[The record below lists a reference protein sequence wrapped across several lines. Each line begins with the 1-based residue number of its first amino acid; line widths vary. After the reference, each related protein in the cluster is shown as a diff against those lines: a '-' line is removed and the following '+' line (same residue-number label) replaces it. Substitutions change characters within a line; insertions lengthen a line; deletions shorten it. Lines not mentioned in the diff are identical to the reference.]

1 MDRRQFVAALG
12 TTLVAGC
19 SGTDDESP
27 PQTTRNSTTTAPT
40 ANGTTET
47 PTATELP
54 TATETSPTETTARD
68 TTTAESEVL
77 RRVSVESG
85 TVSNEHEV
93 VLSASVLREEA
104 TTRQP
109 ATVMVVL
116 TNTASEPRS
125 FTTGFRPTFSGVYS
139 ESSNQGLVVLSPDE
153 DRERVDSNCWRP
165 KLSPGIPESAST
177 WSLREAE
184 SSYVVL
190 ELWDDPDNDDCLPP
204 GTYRFEDDY
213 EVGPIGGDERA
224 SVTLGFELSVEAP

>member
-19 SGTDDESP
+19 SGTDDESSVG
-27 PQTTRNSTTTAPT
+27 TTRTSTTIATT
-40 ANGTTET
+40 NTTRTET
-47 PTATELP
+47 P
-54 TATETSPTETTARD
+54 TATETSPTGTTSRD
-68 TTTAESEVL
+68 TTTADLEVL

-85 TVSNEHEV
+85 TVADEHEV
-93 VLSASVLREEA
+93 VLSASSIREEV

-109 ATVMVVL
+109 ASVMVVL

-139 ESSNQGLVVLSPDE
+139 EASNPGLVLLSPDE
-153 DRERVDSNCWRP
+153 DRERTGPNCWRP
-165 KLSPGIPESAST
+165 KLSPGIPESGNT

-184 SSYVVL
+184 SSYMVL

-213 EVGPIGGDERA
+213 EVDATGTDERA
-224 SVTLGFELSVEAP
+224 SVTLGFELSVEVP